1 MSARETPGNA
11 PILVAVDG
19 SPSSQQAAAWAAVT
33 AALHNAPLHVFTA
46 IDDCAGPARILS
58 AADRERRRGEGEGV
72 VAAAA
77 RIASEAVAAE
87 QKTGPDITTEVCAD
101 LVIPTLL
108 ERSATVRM
116 IVLGSRGTGAYLPG
130 LLGSVTTAVVR
141 HATCPV
147 AVIPDR
153 PVHDEPLR
161 RAPVVV
167 GVDGSRHSAAAV
179 DFAVAEAARRGVDLV
194 AVHSWCDTSTVCLP
208 ADWEA
213 IRTAEEA
220 VLAERMAGYG
230 QDYPEV
236 TIRRIVVSDRPVR
249 ALHQAA
255 AQAQML
261 VVGSRGRG
269 GFTGMQLGSTSNALL
284 HMVECPM
291 VVVR

>member
-1 MSARETPGNA
+1 MSARETPGHA

-19 SPSSQQAAAWAAVT
+19 SPSSRQAAAWAAVT
-33 AALHNAPLHVFTA
+33 AALHDAPLRVLNS
-46 IDDCAGPARILS
+46 IDDCAGPARLLS
-58 AADRERRRGEGEGV
+58 AADRERLRVDGEGL

-77 RIASEAVAAE
+77 RIAREAVDAE
-87 QKTGPDITTEVCAD
+87 LDISTEVCAD

-108 ERSATVRM
+108 ERSATARM
-116 IVLGSRGTGAYLPG
+116 IALGSRGTGAYLPG

-141 HATCPV
+141 HAKCPV

-153 PVHDEPLR
+153 SVDDEALH

-167 GVDGSRHSAAAV
+167 GVDGSPHSVAAV
-179 DFAVAEAARRGVDLV
+179 DFAIEEAARREVELV
-194 AVHSWCDTSTVCLP
+194 AVHSWCDTSTVALP

-249 ALHQAA
+249 ALREAA
-255 AQAQML
+255 RQAQLL

-269 GFTGMQLGSTSNALL
+269 GFAGMQLGSTSNALL
-284 HMVECPM
+284 HIVACPM